1 MRELLRRLREDD
13 DGEEGRRES
22 KQQRRPNHTSRL
34 PLLPGPGQL
43 ITCRFAACRLAKCT
57 ARRGRHS
64 SSSAN
69 GFRWCGEGVVCS
81 HDDDSTSEHARARA
95 QTTVIIVLTYADDAF
110 PSTLLAVLTRRSSS
124 PRTLRLFL
132 LSLV

>member
-1 MRELLRRLREDD
+1 MVRKEQGQSSSGSNLISTHD
-13 DGEEGRRES
+13 
-22 KQQRRPNHTSRL
+22 SR
-34 PLLPGPGQL
+34 QL
-43 ITCRFAACRLAKCT
+43 ITCRRRRLPPLALQVARPAAAST
-57 ARRGRHS
+57 S
-64 SSSAN
+64 SSS